1 MDDMDIKK
9 RYLYHEKY
17 YLGSTSRIP
26 HLKQKDCLNVT
37 IFKNINKKSEP

>member
-26 HLKQKDCLNVT
+26 QFKTERLPERNHIQKY
-37 IFKNINKKSEP
+37 K